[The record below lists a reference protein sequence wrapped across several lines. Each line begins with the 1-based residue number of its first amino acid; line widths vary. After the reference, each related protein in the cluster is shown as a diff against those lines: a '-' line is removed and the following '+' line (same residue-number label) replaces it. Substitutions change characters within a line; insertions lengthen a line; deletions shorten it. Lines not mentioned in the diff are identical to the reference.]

1 MNRERVEKELMRM
14 GFRIGVAG
22 FRCLIDALDLIYSED
37 KSPYVPHMMELYKAV
52 GRRNGCSQSNAERNI
67 RYAIKTYYDRN
78 PEYPVELTPDFRK
91 GTLSNREFLM
101 RLRSMMKERFG

>member
-22 FRCLIDALDLIYSED
+22 FRCLIDALDLISED
-37 KSPYVPHMMELYKAV
+37 KTPYVPHMMELYKAV

>member
-37 KSPYVPHMMELYKAV
+37 KPPYVPHMMELYKAV